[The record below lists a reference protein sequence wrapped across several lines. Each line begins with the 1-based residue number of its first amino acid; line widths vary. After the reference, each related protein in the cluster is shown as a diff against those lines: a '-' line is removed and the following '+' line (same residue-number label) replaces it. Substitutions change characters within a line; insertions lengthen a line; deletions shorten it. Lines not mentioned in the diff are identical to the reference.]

1 MKESIKLLKL
11 LTIFIIIGMIFG
23 VLFTSAITVLVLVSN
38 QGETLLTESVY
49 EGYLSSQQSFAKNLF
64 ESWKVTLGAGL
75 LFGFVFYFFMGIPLY
90 LIRGRALGLQHK
102 RDIVIPYPYAQ
113 SFALCIS
120 SLRLINKY
128 KIKREDAMRG
138 KITAKIHVSR
148 NSPFGMIH
156 FRLHKINENDTGV
169 QIINR
174 GIIPILIGPE
184 TLEKIVLFLT
194 SSRKIPSQHL

>member
-11 LTIFIIIGMIFG
+11 LTIFIVIGIISG

-49 EGYLSSQQSFAKNLF
+49 EGYLSSQQSFAKNLI
-64 ESWKVTLGAGL
+64 ESWKVTLGVGL
-75 LFGFVFYFFMGIPLY
+75 LFGFGFYFFMGIPLY
-90 LIRGRALGLQHK
+90 LIKGRVLGLQHK

-120 SLRLINKY
+120 SLRLISKY
-128 KIKREDAMRG
+128 RIKRKDVTKG
-138 KITAKIHVSR
+138 KITAKIGVSR
-148 NSPFGMIH
+148 NSPFNTIH
-156 FRLHKINENDTGV
+156 FRLHKINENKTGV

-174 GIIPILIGPE
+174 GIPGIIGPE
-184 TLEKIVLFLT
+184 NLEKIVPFLT